1 MLYAKVEN
9 GSISQYPYSI
19 HSLKKE
25 NSNTSFPR
33 TAMDIDSVRSD
44 YGIVEVAELSSPVS
58 ETHNVSEGSPEL
70 VNGNWSQT
78 WEQTPKTEIELATL
92 VIEARRAEYGPVAN
106 QIEFITENGLEAWQT
121 KVAEI
126 KARHPKS

>member
-58 ETHNVSEGSPEL
+58 ETHNVSEGSPAL
-70 VNGNWSQT
+70 VNGVWTQS
-78 WEQTPKTEIELATL
+78 WEQAPKTAIELEAQ
-92 VIEARRAEYGPVAN
+92 VIDQRRAEYGHLDN